1 VRFAEESA
9 VVTFREVLLEL
20 MDLPGASYS
29 CVADRVSGTLLG
41 EVGVSSVAP
50 GVVMEWGGGAAAFL
64 ASSAGDGLDDLMITS
79 HRSYHLVR
87 PVAADARQWLM
98 IYLCLDRGRS
108 NLALARRELAAP
120 QLHKRLSTASV
131 GPPPRAPVG
140 PPDGGPRGSAPAA
153 VPGSRNGAS
162 PAVALLSR
170 VPTTVRGTPAGPPGT
185 DQPRPDRAG
194 SAAGGAVGG
203 AGGPVGGAAGGAAA
217 EAAGAG
223 TRLASSSVPLP
234 RRAGPSRVPPPL
246 PAPAPVERVPSAEQV
261 PVQSWATDV
270 GTMRRLLTALR
281 SLS

>member
-1 VRFAEESA
+1 

-20 MDLPGASYS
+20 MDLPGAMYS

-64 ASSAGDGLDDLMITS
+64 ATAGGDALDDLMITS

-108 NLALARRELAAP
+108 NLAVARRELGSAR
-120 QLHKRLSTASV
+120 LHRRLSAASV
-131 GPPPRAPVG
+131 GPA
-140 PPDGGPRGSAPAA
+140 PPDPAA
-153 VPGSRNGAS
+153 PPDAGLRRAVPAAMPARRTGAS

-170 VPTTVRGTPAGPPGT
+170 PPGPVRDAPQGPADERTSGPAAPAPGPAGP
-185 DQPRPDRAG
+185 
-194 SAAGGAVGG
+194 AAG
-203 AGGPVGGAAGGAAA
+203 
-217 EAAGAG
+217 G
-223 TRLASSSVPLP
+223 TRLAPSPVPLP

-246 PAPAPVERVPSAEQV
+246 PATEPAPPVEHV

-270 GTMRRLLTALR
+270 DTMRRLLSALR
-281 SLS
+281 AMR